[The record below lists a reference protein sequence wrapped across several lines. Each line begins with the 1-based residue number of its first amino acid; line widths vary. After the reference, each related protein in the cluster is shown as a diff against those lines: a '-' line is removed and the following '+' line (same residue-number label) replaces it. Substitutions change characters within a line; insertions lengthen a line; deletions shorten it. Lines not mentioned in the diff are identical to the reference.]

1 MCFVQKKIGLT
12 LGVLTLALVA
22 QQVNAAIALDRTRV
36 IYSGN
41 QKSMSV
47 TVTNQNKSL
56 PYLAQSWIEDSNG
69 NKTETPFMALPPVQ
83 RVEPGAKGQVK
94 IQGNNAQT
102 LPQDRESL
110 FYFNVREIPPKSS
123 KPNTLQ
129 LALQTRVKLFYR
141 PEALQLQNGMENEAA
156 KKLTLTRQGEGF
168 RLSNPTPYYL
178 TIVAAATSE
187 KGGDIESFKPVMVA
201 PKESIA
207 LGATAASLGA
217 HPVLISVNDYGG
229 RPKLVFNCAGNTCA
243 VDHVNAG

>member
-12 LGVLTLALVA
+12 LGVLALALVA

-94 IQGNNAQT
+94 IQGNNAQA

-110 FYFNVREIPPKSS
+110 FY
-123 KPNTLQ
+123 
-129 LALQTRVKLFYR
+129 LA
-141 PEALQLQNGMENEAA
+141 
-156 KKLTLTRQGEGF
+156 
-168 RLSNPTPYYL
+168 
-178 TIVAAATSE
+178 IC
-187 KGGDIESFKPVMVA
+187 I
-201 PKESIA
+201 
-207 LGATAASLGA
+207 LG
-217 HPVLISVNDYGG
+217 
-229 RPKLVFNCAGNTCA
+229 
-243 VDHVNAG
+243 